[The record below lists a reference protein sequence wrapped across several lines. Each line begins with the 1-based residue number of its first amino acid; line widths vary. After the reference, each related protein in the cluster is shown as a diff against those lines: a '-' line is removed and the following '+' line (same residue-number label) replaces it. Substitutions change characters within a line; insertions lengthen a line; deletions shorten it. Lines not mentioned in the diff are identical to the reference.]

1 MHWDG
6 GVGKLGSQNRELDQ
20 DERRNSRLGRKSQ
33 RRPASPFA
41 PAVACHQVEVSANT
55 PLPSPLC
62 AMARS
67 CPGRDPSG
75 ACTWRSSRR
84 HSTGQFPQASQTPTL
99 LPGRACAYPPIF
111 KIPHIKP
118 AMPGGFHAAEPL
130 RTRVRLNWGRWV
142 YDRACACG
150 LAKPILQTCPIRR
163 VALRRGCVG
172 GSAF

>member
-1 MHWDG
+1 
-6 GVGKLGSQNRELDQ
+6 
-20 DERRNSRLGRKSQ
+20 
-33 RRPASPFA
+33 
-41 PAVACHQVEVSANT
+41 
-55 PLPSPLC
+55 
-62 AMARS
+62 MARS

-84 HSTGQFPQASQTPTL
+84 HSTGQFPKASQTPTL

-142 YDRACACG
+142 YDRACVCG
-150 LAKPILQTCPIRR
+150 LAKPYPTNMSYPKGGPEKGVCGGVCLLTRPISGDGRGRGACRSVLCMRKPGGGVRMGICLR
-163 VALRRGCVG
+163 VLRSVG
-172 GSAF
+172 SDSARESTGGYSLPLLGR